1 METIKR
7 HKKAVIVLTVVL
19 ALILLAFGGFIYLFF
34 GGQTRIGNS
43 AIEQYYGGY
52 YDVTPFAERGN
63 VQKEFNYLYKKNMFP
78 FATAVSSVLIA
89 DYSKNDFKE
98 QKEFLESRQQIDTDI
113 GENWSKES
121 FSIHDWN
128 FMVDAESE
136 PPKRLTIFGFNEKKN
151 KIAYIKFEDKDLDEI
166 NETPSEF
173 FDVYIKYRFF

>member
-7 HKKAVIVLTVVL
+7 HKKAVGIMITVAIVLILVV
-19 ALILLAFGGFIYLFF
+19 FGYISNYFF
-34 GGQTRIGNS
+34 GGYIRTGDS
-43 AIEQYYGGY
+43 AIEKYDGGY
-52 YDVTPFAERGN
+52 YDVTPLAERGR
-63 VQKEFNYLYKKNMFP
+63 VQKEFNYYYQKNMLIFSSH
-78 FATAVSSVLIA
+78 ASVLIA
-89 DYSKNDFKE
+89 DYSENDFKE

-173 FDVYIKYRFF
+173 FDEYIKYRFF